1 MIIDLNIIWFILVG
15 ILFTGYV
22 ILDGFDLGIG
32 IIYLFVKSDEDRRIL
47 LNAIGP
53 VWDGNE
59 VWLVTAGGALFAAFP
74 EVYASVF
81 SGFYIAFILLLF
93 ALIFR
98 ATAIEFRSKL
108 SSSHWRSVWDVSF
121 SLSSLLASILIGVIF
136 GNIVRGIPLN
146 EQFNFIGSF
155 WSLINPYSILLAITT
170 VALFTMHGI
179 IYGVLKTEGK
189 LNMQLKNLINNA
201 IIVFVICY
209 VTLTMVTLVYIPHIT
224 KNFVQFPLLFCVPIL
239 GMLSIANIP
248 REIHHGREW
257 RAFLSSS
264 ASIIWL
270 MALFGIGN
278 YPNMVFSITNPDN
291 SLTIYNAASSQATL
305 KTILIIAFIGMPLVL
320 VYTISIYWIF
330 RGKVKLDSKSY

>member
-121 SLSSLLASILIGVIF
+121 SFSSLLASILIGVIF

-179 IYGVLKTEGK
+179 IYGVLKTE
-189 LNMQLKNLINNA
+189 
-201 IIVFVICY
+201 
-209 VTLTMVTLVYIPHIT
+209 
-224 KNFVQFPLLFCVPIL
+224 
-239 GMLSIANIP
+239 
-248 REIHHGREW
+248 
-257 RAFLSSS
+257 
-264 ASIIWL
+264 
-270 MALFGIGN
+270 
-278 YPNMVFSITNPDN
+278 
-291 SLTIYNAASSQATL
+291 
-305 KTILIIAFIGMPLVL
+305 
-320 VYTISIYWIF
+320 
-330 RGKVKLDSKSY
+330 

>member
-1 MIIDLNIIWFILVG
+1 MTIDLNLIWFILVG
-15 ILFTGYV
+15 ILFTGYI

-32 IIYLFVKSDEDRRIL
+32 IVHLFTKSDQDRRIL

-81 SGFYIAFILLLF
+81 SGFYLIFILLLF

-108 SSSHWRSVWDVSF
+108 SSSRWRSIWDISF
-121 SLSSLLASILIGVIF
+121 GLSSLLASILIGITF
-136 GNIVRGIPLN
+136 GNIVKGIPLN
-146 EQFNFIGSF
+146 DNFDFIGSF

-170 VALFTMHGI
+170 VALFAMHGI
-179 IYGVLKTEGK
+179 IFGVLKTEGK
-189 LNMQLKNLINNA
+189 LNIQLKNWVNNT
-201 IIVFVICY
+201 IILFVICY

-224 KNFVQFPLLFCVPIL
+224 KHFVQFPFLFCIPIL
-239 GMLSIANIP
+239 GMLSVANIP
-248 REIHHGREW
+248 REIHHNREW

-264 ASIIWL
+264 ASIVWL
-270 MALFGIGN
+270 MVLFGIGN
-278 YPNMVFSITNPDN
+278 YPNMLISFPNTEN
-291 SLTIYNAASSQATL
+291 SLTIYNAASSPATL
-305 KTILIIAFIGMPLVL
+305 KTMLIIALIGMPLVL